1 MQYGFNMI
9 QSIGHMSYDALQAQY
24 TKRYDNG
31 LSVITAF
38 TWSKNINVGCADY
51 WEGCSIQNPYDMRS
65 NRGPNAV
72 DVPVVFTF
80 SGVYELPLGKGK
92 TFATEGVKSKLL
104 GGWQVNG
111 IVVARDGTP
120 FTPTINFDNANAN
133 GGTQRPNVVAST
145 TGPKTLNEY
154 FNTAAYAVPAPYTY
168 GNAGRNSLRGPG
180 YTDVDFSLF
189 RNFAI
194 LDRMNLQLRAESFN
208 VLNHPNFGN
217 PDGTLE
223 DANFGKIT
231 STNGAPRE
239 FQLAAT
245 FTF

>member
-1 MQYGFNMI
+1 
-9 QSIGHMSYDALQAQY
+9 MSYDALQAQY
-24 TKRYDNG
+24 TKRYESG

-51 WEGCSIQNPYDMRS
+51 WESCNIQNPYDMRS
-65 NRGPNAV
+65 NRGPDDV

-80 SGVYELPLGKGK
+80 SGVYELPFGKGK
-92 TFATEGVKSKLL
+92 LLATRGVQSKAF

-111 IVVARDGTP
+111 IVSARGGSP
-120 FTPTINFDNANAN
+120 FTPTINFDNADAN
-133 GGTQRPNVVAST
+133 GGSQRPNVTGST
-145 TGPKTLNEY
+145 SGPKTVSEY
-154 FNTAAYAVPAPYTY
+154 FNTAAYSVPAPYTY
-168 GNAGRNSLRGPG
+168 GDAGRNSLRGPG

-189 RNFAI
+189 RHFSF
-194 LDRMNLQLRAESFN
+194 LESKNLELRAESFN
-208 VLNHPNFGN
+208 VLNHPNFSN

-223 DANFGKIT
+223 DSTFGQIT
-231 STNGAPRE
+231 SINGAPRE